1 MTIGRGSGTGLIEP
15 SKRRL
20 AVVSQGLPRSAPADQ
35 QVDPAAVLAFVD
47 AVDADPAIEL
57 HSLMVLRHGHVVAEG
72 WWAPHTPERTRL
84 LYSLSKSFTS
94 TALGFALEE
103 GLFGLDDTVVSHFP
117 EFDREI
123 TDPRSRSVT
132 LRHLASMASGH
143 NRDMM
148 QEAVT
153 RDPMEPVR
161 GFLLVPPDEEPGTIF
176 AYSQPCTYTLAAVVQ
191 RAAGMQLTEYL
202 RPRLFDP
209 LGIGEVGWL
218 TWPPGREQGF
228 SGLFA
233 RTEDIARLG
242 QLYLQRGRWGDTQ
255 LIPQSYVEQATSRQI
270 DTPNEAN
277 VDWRQGYGFQ
287 FWMAR
292 HGYRGDGA
300 FGQFCVVLPGQNAV
314 IATTGGTEA
323 MQAVLDNLWEHL
335 LPGFDRAGDVAQQDL
350 DKRLDG
356 LRVPP
361 CVARPSPP
369 RWEDWTDGPFS
380 VVPGAEG
387 VPAAPLTAVELRKS
401 DHGLEVGVA
410 EPANALS
417 FPVGAGDWLV
427 SAPHDR
433 HGDAIPIATSGGWLD
448 EHTVRVEV
456 VFLESPHRMDIAC
469 SLPAR
474 TAEAAWRHAPLVDG
488 RLQTLHRPR

>member
-1 MTIGRGSGTGLIEP
+1 MG
-15 SKRRL
+15 KD
-20 AVVSQGLPRSAPADQ
+20 LPRSAPADQ

-57 HSLMVLRHGHVVAEG
+57 HSLMVLRHGYVVAEG

-103 GLFGLDDTVVSHFP
+103 GLLGLNDTVVSHFP
-117 EFDREI
+117 EFDPEI

-132 LRHLASMASGH
+132 LRHLATMASGH

-148 QEAVT
+148 QEAFT
-153 RDPMEPVR
+153 RDPQEPVR

-176 AYSQPCTYTLAAVVQ
+176 AYSQPCTFTLAAIIQ
-191 RAAGMQLTEYL
+191 RAAGTRLTGYL
-202 RPRLFDP
+202 RPRLLDP

-233 RTEDIARLG
+233 RTEDVAKLG
-242 QLYLQRGRWGDTQ
+242 QLYLQRGRWGEDQ
-255 LIPQSYVEQATSRQI
+255 LIPASYVEQATSRQI
-270 DTPNEAN
+270 DTVNQDN

-287 FWMAR
+287 FWMSR

-300 FGQFCVVLPGQNAV
+300 LGQFCVVLPEQDTV
-314 IATTGGTEA
+314 VATTGGTEA

-335 LPGFDRAGDVAQQDL
+335 LPGLASTRRDDGAQQDL
-350 DKRLDG
+350 DKRLRG
-356 LRVPP
+356 LRLPP
-361 CVARPSPP
+361 CVAQPNPP
-369 RWEDWTDGPFS
+369 RWQDWTDAPFR
-380 VVPGAEG
+380 VAAAAEG
-387 VPAAPLTAVELRKS
+387 LPATPLTYVELTKAAQ
-401 DHGLEVGVA
+401 GLEVTVA
-410 EPANALS
+410 EPADALT
-417 FPVGAGDWLV
+417 FPVGATDWLL
-427 SAPHDR
+427 STPRDSS
-433 HGDAIPIATSGGWLD
+433 GDPVPVAASGGWLD
-448 EHTVRVEV
+448 EHTLRVEGI
-456 VFLESPHRMDIAC
+456 FHESPHRMDIAC
-469 SLPAR
+469 ALPAR
-474 TAEAAWRHAPLVDG
+474 TAEAAWRHAPLDGG